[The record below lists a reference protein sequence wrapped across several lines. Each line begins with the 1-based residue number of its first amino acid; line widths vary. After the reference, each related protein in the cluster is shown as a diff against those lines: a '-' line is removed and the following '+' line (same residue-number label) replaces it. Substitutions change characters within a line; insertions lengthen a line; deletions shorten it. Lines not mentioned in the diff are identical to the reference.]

1 MGDCCIY
8 DRFEQCFHNC
18 TEGCCPQATKRE
30 VVCTRCG
37 CDMYADEPYYREWE
51 VCEDCY
57 EEMMNEEE

>member
-1 MGDCCIY
+1 MGEYCIY

-37 CDMYADEPYYREWE
+37 CDMYADEPSYREWE
-51 VCEDCY
+51 ACEDCY
-57 EEMMNEEE
+57 EQMMNEEE